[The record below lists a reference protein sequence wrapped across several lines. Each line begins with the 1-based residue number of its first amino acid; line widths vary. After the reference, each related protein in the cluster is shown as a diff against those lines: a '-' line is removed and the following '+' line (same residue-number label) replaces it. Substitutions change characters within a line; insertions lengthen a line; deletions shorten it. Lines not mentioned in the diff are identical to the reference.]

1 MIMRMGRV
9 MSQRVERQADNEDA
23 NEGSQDISHVHFV
36 TYARY
41 IILEELLSE
50 GETWIQTG

>member
-1 MIMRMGRV
+1 MIMRTGRV

-50 GETWIQTG
+50 RETWIQTG

>member
-1 MIMRMGRV
+1 MRMGRV

-23 NEGSQDISHVHFV
+23 SEGSQDISHVHFV

-50 GETWIQTG
+50 RETWIQTG